1 MITSSRHG
9 AMAVKALRDLRLD
22 VSTLLSR
29 LPAAIYTTDAAGRI
43 TFYNEAAVD
52 LWGRRPKIGEDHW
65 CGSWKLFWPDGTP
78 MQHDECPMAVALRE
92 NRKVSGG
99 EAIAERPDGTRV
111 PFLAFPTPLTDEVGT
126 VIGALN
132 MLVDITAQKEHENRI
147 RMLMREVN
155 HRVMNHYQVILAMIR
170 ETNERVK
177 SPAEFEQRI
186 RDRIQALASSQQLLV
201 SSNWQGATLSDLV
214 MAQIKPFG
222 AENSIVV
229 SGPNI
234 LLQPNAVQYLGI
246 AFHELATNSAKYGVF
261 SADHGN
267 VEVRWDVERDDE
279 GNDRFVLTWRET
291 DGPEVVAAYEPGFG
305 RTVLEKATPLS
316 LGGEAKIDYGTQSV
330 SWNLRAPLKHVQ
342 AAANAEQSTSSAL

>member
-1 MITSSRHG
+1 M
-9 AMAVKALRDLRLD
+9 
-22 VSTLLSR
+22 
-29 LPAAIYTTDAAGRI
+29 
-43 TFYNEAAVD
+43 EA
-52 LWGRRPKIGEDHW
+52 
-65 CGSWKLFWPDGTP
+65 FWPDGTP

-92 NRKVSGG
+92 NRKVSCG

-111 PFLAFPTPLTDEVGT
+111 PFLAFPTPLTDQAGI

-132 MLVDITAQKEHENRI
+132 MLVDITAQKEQENRI
-147 RMLMREVN
+147 RTLTREVN

-177 SPAEFEQRI
+177 SPAEFEERI

-201 SSNWQGATLSDLV
+201 SSNWRGATLSDLL

-279 GNDRFVLTWRET
+279 GNERFVLTWRET
-291 DGPEVVAAYEPGFG
+291 GPELVAPNEPGFG
-305 RTVLEKATPLS
+305 QTVLEKATPLS
-316 LGGEAKIDYGTQSV
+316 LGGEAKVDYGPQSV
-330 SWNLRAPLKHVQ
+330 SWNLRAPLKHVL
-342 AAANAEQSTSSAL
+342 AAANSEQAGPMTSSGI